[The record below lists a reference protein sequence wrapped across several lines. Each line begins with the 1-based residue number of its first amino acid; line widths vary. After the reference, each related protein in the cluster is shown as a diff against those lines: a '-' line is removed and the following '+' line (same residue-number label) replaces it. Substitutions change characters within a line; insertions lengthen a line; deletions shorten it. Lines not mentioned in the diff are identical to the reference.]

1 MKILNR
7 YSKPNSRRHEPGCG
21 RIRGVPPGY
30 IFLFAASCLAM
41 SSCTWEEFPDEPAVL
56 QKPVALSFAT
66 AVETAPEAD
75 TRVIRPGTDFGGSK
89 YFPVGQ
95 YAIGIHLYNLNGS
108 EVFEGSDNMQ
118 GLMTINATGTDKD
131 EWDYW
136 NSQGEQ
142 VTPRG
147 FPGTRIRRM
156 AYTPYDPKATIDS
169 IPFDFT
175 KKVNVEQPQDG
186 QANLLLCS
194 TGETDIPADPLTNPI
209 QLKFKNAYTKVV
221 LRITKKEDK
230 NDSQNIGKVTE
241 TAIDN
246 LTAEWIKNRGG
257 IDPAT
262 GYVKPTSEPGKIWN
276 DSTAT
281 LTTTEP
287 VEFTFLVPAFMD
299 KDVQDDNFGFV
310 LQIDGQQRLFPLKK
324 SQLNTGADAGNNK
337 TYGFESNRINT
348 YNLVYNNSL
357 LFLSLQSW
365 NSVDASAGFGQT
377 AENNPTFTLDLSLGI
392 WDQKNGYY
400 VRQYNQKPD
409 SSTVP
414 ELNYPKDT
422 TEDPYVEFPQNRPPH
437 KQNSFI
443 YTTSHVNNTYLSS
456 VLLGGN
462 GPAVPENKGERLYT
476 DYEQPYVKLQVTA
489 LDVGG
494 KAVIWQDGRGG
505 LIAKDVCRNYRGN
518 GFTDWRLPRVTEM
531 KIIMMWAVYNR
542 GQMGKFLGK
551 TDATLEKEDAKP
563 YWTATEADMGT
574 PGEVDENETAWYVQG
589 YYSNINFKW
598 NYKVATRNKQEAAFI
613 RCVREM

>member
-1 MKILNR
+1 
-7 YSKPNSRRHEPGCG
+7 
-21 RIRGVPPGY
+21 
-30 IFLFAASCLAM
+30 
-41 SSCTWEEFPDEPAVL
+41 
-56 QKPVALSFAT
+56 
-66 AVETAPEAD
+66 
-75 TRVIRPGTDFGGSK
+75 
-89 YFPVGQ
+89 
-95 YAIGIHLYNLNGS
+95 
-108 EVFEGSDNMQ
+108 
-118 GLMTINATGTDKD
+118 
-131 EWDYW
+131 
-136 NSQGEQ
+136 
-142 VTPRG
+142 
-147 FPGTRIRRM
+147 M

-175 KKVNVEQPQDG
+175 KKVNVEPQYG

-194 TGETDIPADPLTNPI
+194 TGETDIPADPLANPI
-209 QLKFKNAYTKVV
+209 QLQFKNAYTKVV

-230 NDSQNIGKVTE
+230 NDNQNIGKVTE

-377 AENNPTFTLDLSLGI
+377 AEKNPTFEVMLDKPRTGNFVMQSQQKADLS
-392 WDQKNGYY
+392 
-400 VRQYNQKPD
+400 PT
-409 SSTVP
+409 S

-422 TEDPYVEFPQNRPPH
+422 TEDPYVEWNQQRPPH
-437 KQNSFI
+437 KPDKFI
-443 YTTSHVNNTYLSS
+443 YITTNLNNTYLSS

-462 GPAVPENKGERLYT
+462 GFAVPENKGERLYT

-494 KAVIWQDGRGG
+494 KAVVWQDGRGG

-531 KIIMMWAVYNR
+531 KCIMMWAVYNR
-542 GQMGKFLGK
+542 SQMGKFLGK

-574 PGEVDENETAWYVQG
+574 PSEVDEKETAWYVQG
-589 YYSNINFKW
+589 YRDNRLNW
-598 NYKVATRNKQEAAFI
+598 NYKVATRNKQAAAFI

>member
-1 MKILNR
+1 
-7 YSKPNSRRHEPGCG
+7 
-21 RIRGVPPGY
+21 
-30 IFLFAASCLAM
+30 M

-75 TRVIRPGTDFGGSK
+75 TRVIRPGTDFGGNA

-118 GLMTINATGTDKD
+118 GLMTINATGTGTDND
-131 EWDYW
+131 EWKYW
-136 NSQGEQ
+136 NSQGGK
-142 VTPRG
+142 VTPKG

-175 KKVNVEQPQDG
+175 KKVNVEPQYG

-194 TGETDIPADPLTNPI
+194 TGETDIPADPLANPI
-209 QLKFKNAYTKVV
+209 QLKFRNAYTKVV

-230 NDSQNIGKVTE
+230 NDPQNIGKVTE

-257 IDPAT
+257 IDPST

-276 DSTAT
+276 DSTAM

-299 KDVQDDNFGFV
+299 KDVKDDNFGFV

-324 SQLNTGADAGNNK
+324 SQLNTGADAGGNT

-377 AENNPTFTLDLSLGI
+377 AEKNPTFTLDLSLGI
-392 WDQKNGYY
+392 WNQKNGYY
-400 VRQYNQKPD
+400 VRQKAQKPD

-422 TEDPYVEFPQNRPPH
+422 SEDPYVEYPEVRPPH

-462 GPAVPENKGERLYT
+462 GPAVPENKSGRLYT

-542 GQMGKFLGK
+542 SQMGNFLGK
-551 TDATLEKEDAKP
+551 TNATLEKEDAKP

-574 PGEVDENETAWYVQG
+574 PDEVDAQETAWYVQG
-589 YYSNINFKW
+589 YINSLSEW